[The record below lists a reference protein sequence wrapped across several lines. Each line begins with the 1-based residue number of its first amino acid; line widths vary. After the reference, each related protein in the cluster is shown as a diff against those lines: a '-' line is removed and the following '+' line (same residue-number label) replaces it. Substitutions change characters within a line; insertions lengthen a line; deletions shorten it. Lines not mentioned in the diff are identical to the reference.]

1 MHSGVVA
8 VGPAAAF
15 FAMIPFFPF
24 PGEELLG
31 EPHDSIHFVEP
42 AGRGGRFSGICAFR
56 APAYQHAS
64 NGKFGRSKSSAT
76 SRACFGLDDAED
88 VHHAFIRHRDAA
100 AR

>member
-1 MHSGVVA
+1 MHSGAFA
-8 VGPAAAF
+8 VGPAAPF
-15 FAMIPFFPF
+15 SAMIPIFPF

-31 EPHDSIHFVEP
+31 EPHDAIHFVEP
-42 AGRGGRFSGICAFR
+42 AGRFSGPCAFR

-64 NGKFGRSKSSAT
+64 YGKFSRSKSSAT
-76 SRACFGLDDAED
+76 SRACLGLDDAED